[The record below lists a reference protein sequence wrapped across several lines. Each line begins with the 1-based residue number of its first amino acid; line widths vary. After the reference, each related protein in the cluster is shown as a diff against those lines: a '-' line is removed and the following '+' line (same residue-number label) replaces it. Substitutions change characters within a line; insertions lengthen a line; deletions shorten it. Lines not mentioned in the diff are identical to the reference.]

1 MKWIFPSIVAATSFW
16 LDASSKAWAQR
27 DLAET
32 TRELLPFL
40 SLRLGFNS
48 GIAFSW
54 FASDEGANRYVI
66 LVATS
71 LLSLAIVCV
80 MATARSPIERVALAL
95 ILGGALGNIA
105 DRIPDGHVT
114 DFISVR
120 LVEYHFPIFNL
131 ADVCITTGAMLLL
144 LAFAPMR
151 GARHDG

>member
-1 MKWIFPSIVAATSFW
+1 MKWIFPFIVAATSFW

-27 DLAET
+27 SLAET
-32 TRELLPFL
+32 TRELLSFL

-80 MATARSPIERVALAL
+80 MATARIPTERVALAL

-105 DRIPDGHVT
+105 DRIPDGYVT

-120 LVEYHFPIFNL
+120 LGEYHFPIFNL
-131 ADVCITTGAMLLL
+131 ADVCITIGAMLLF
-144 LAFAPMR
+144 LALAPLR
-151 GARHDG
+151 CVRHDG